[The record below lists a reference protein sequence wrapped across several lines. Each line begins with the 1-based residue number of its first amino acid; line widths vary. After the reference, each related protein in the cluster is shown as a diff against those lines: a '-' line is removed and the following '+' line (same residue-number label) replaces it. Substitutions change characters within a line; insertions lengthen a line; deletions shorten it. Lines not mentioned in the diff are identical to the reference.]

1 MSRTVLFLLLFS
13 VLLGCSSAQQR
24 IVFGSC
30 MDQNRQQIAWNA
42 LKSAK
47 PVLAILM
54 GDNVYGDTHGGR
66 DLSPLKM
73 AYETL
78 EQSPAFQSFQQ
89 AVPIF
94 ATWDDHDY
102 GDNDAGAD
110 FRGRK
115 ESERLFLDFWGV
127 PIDDERRSRAGIY
140 FERRLSL
147 SNRIFQFIMLDTRSF
162 RSPLLPSTRPGPG
175 TERYLPDR
183 TPGKTM
189 LGEKQWQWL
198 QSTLK
203 QPADVRVLVSSIQV
217 LADEHGYECWNN
229 LPRERE
235 RLLRYLT
242 SAGPGALIILS
253 GDRHM
258 GALYRH
264 TYQGREVYEATSS
277 ALNMRISN
285 VLQPRTGSSQV
296 SPWMFEENYG
306 ELIVQENADELRL
319 SLVEVRSGAV
329 KQSLLV
335 PLGASPGE

>member
-1 MSRTVLFLLLFS
+1 MH
-13 VLLGCSSAQQR
+13 Q
-24 IVFGSC
+24 
-30 MDQNRQQIAWNA
+30 DRQQSAWTA

-78 EQSPAFQSFQQ
+78 KQSPAFQSFWQ

-102 GDNDAGAD
+102 GDNDAGGD

-115 ESERLFLDFWGV
+115 ESKRLFLDFWGV
-127 PIDDERRSRAGIY
+127 PNDDERRSRAGIY
-140 FERRLSL
+140 FERKLSL
-147 SNRIFQFIMLDTRSF
+147 FHRIFHFIILDTRSF
-162 RSPLLPSTRPGPG
+162 RSPLLRSTQPKPGA
-175 TERYLPDR
+175 ERYVQDR
-183 TPGKTM
+183 TPAKTM
-189 LGEKQWQWL
+189 LGAKQWQWL
-198 QSTLK
+198 QSVLE

-229 LPRERE
+229 LPTERE

-264 TYQGREVYEATSS
+264 SFQGREVYEATSS
-277 ALNMRISN
+277 ALNMRMFN
-285 VLQPRTGSSQV
+285 VPQPRTGSSQV

-306 ELIVQENADELRL
+306 ELVVQENVDELRL
-319 SLVEVRSGAV
+319 NLVEVNSGAV
-329 KQSLLV
+329 KRSLLV
-335 PLGASPGE
+335 PLEPSPGE